1 MANIAS
7 GWITI
12 SPASKLFYEDIQE
25 KLMQL
30 PSVFG
35 YGDIAGE
42 PDIVY
47 QDLKI
52 EINFS
57 SRWEC
62 SDAWDY
68 FDELLENFEY
78 FFRDEIINSQIDGRG
93 WESGCGYYEGVR
105 KLPGELI
112 LKRRRK

>member
-12 SPASKLFYEDIQE
+12 SPASKLFYDDIQE
-25 KLMQL
+25 RLMQL
-30 PSVFG
+30 PGTFG
-35 YGDIAGE
+35 YGEISGE
-42 PDIVY
+42 PDISY

-62 SDAWDY
+62 NGAWDY

-78 FFRDEIINSQIDGRG
+78 FFRDEIINSRIDGRG
-93 WESGCGYYEGVR
+93 WESGGGYYEGVR
-105 KLPGELI
+105 KLPGELV